1 MAKRP
6 GIRPWERLESE
17 TVWNCRVFSL
27 RRDRS
32 RSPRTGDDHDFFVL
46 DACDWVNVVP
56 ITPDDRVVLVRQ
68 YRHGVA
74 DFTLEIPGGMVD
86 PEDESPQHAA
96 RREMLEE
103 TGYDSDDVVPLG
115 QIHPNPAIQGNRCHT
130 FLARGATLVAKPSF
144 DGTEEAEV
152 ELVPVEDL
160 PRLVA
165 EGVIS
170 HALVVVAFYWH
181 ELARRGALGPG
192 GGGRTRG

>member
-1 MAKRP
+1 MTRKP

-17 TVWNCRVFSL
+17 TVYRCRVFSL

-46 DACDWVNVVP
+46 DACDWVNILP
-56 ITPDDRVVLVRQ
+56 ITDDDRVVLVRQ
-68 YRHGVA
+68 YRHGVG

-86 PEDESPQHAA
+86 PEDESPLHAA
-96 RREMLEE
+96 RREMVEE
-103 TGYDSDDVVPLG
+103 TGYDAVDVVPLG
-115 QIHPNPAIQGNRCHT
+115 LIHPNPAIQGNRCHT
-130 FLARGATLVAKPSF
+130 FLARGATRVAQPSF

-152 ELVPVEDL
+152 ELVHVDDL

-165 EGVIS
+165 EGTIS

-181 ELARRGALGPG
+181 ELARRGGLG
-192 GGGRTRG
+192 GGGGETRG

>member
-96 RREMLEE
+96 RREMREE

-115 QIHPNPAIQGNRCHT
+115 RIHPNPAIQGNHCHT